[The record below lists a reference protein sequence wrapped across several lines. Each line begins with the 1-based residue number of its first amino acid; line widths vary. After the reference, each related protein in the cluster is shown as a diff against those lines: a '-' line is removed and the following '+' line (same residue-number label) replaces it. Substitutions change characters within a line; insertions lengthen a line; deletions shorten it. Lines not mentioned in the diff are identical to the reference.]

1 MKEEIKFSKYK
12 DNIKIAKTK
21 AIYKDEV
28 ITLLISYAFNE
39 SKTFEALLN
48 NIEELGRYTSG
59 DTITASAREIK

>member
-1 MKEEIKFSKYK
+1 MKEEVKFNKYK

-21 AIYKDEV
+21 GIYEDPV

-48 NIEELGRYTSG
+48 NVEELGRYTSG
-59 DTITASAREIK
+59 DTITASAKELK